1 MKLRIIIKYIKTIQG
16 WTISLNRFY
25 LLCHRIYGLH
35 RDQAP
40 ARELRYWLRL
50 FLTHKTLG
58 ISSNK
63 RSFLWRLH
71 SLRHFC
77 EHCCSLQAVR
87 LFHCPGKKNFLSNLI
102 NFLFFFGFQVGNVD
116 NQNGQKI
123 RTKRFIGHPS
133 YNGNLIIKD
142 YGVIE
147 LSSSITMN
155 SFTQPIPV
163 KIIFLL
169 AGEFSFST

>member
-102 NFLFFFGFQVGNVD
+102 NFLFFLAFRWETLTIRMVRKSELND
-116 NQNGQKI
+116 SSDIPPTTETWLSKI
-123 RTKRFIGHPS
+123 M
-133 YNGNLIIKD
+133 
-142 YGVIE
+142 V
-147 LSSSITMN
+147 SSSWAALSLWIA
-155 SFTQPIPV
+155 SPSLFQ
-163 KIIFLL
+163 
-169 AGEFSFST
+169 

>member
-1 MKLRIIIKYIKTIQG
+1 MSR
-16 WTISLNRFY
+16 RFRDA
-25 LLCHRIYGLH
+25 LSHWIDFIFYGLH

-50 FLTHKTLG
+50 YLTYKISG

-63 RSFLWRLH
+63 RSFLWRLY

-87 LFHCPGKKNFLSNLI
+87 LFHRPGIKTFNFYQILLI
-102 NFLFFFGFQVGNVD
+102 SLFFFGLQVGNVD

-163 KIIFLL
+163 KIIFFISRTISIQYLML
-169 AGEFSFST
+169 FNLSNKFT